1 MHDITGSDQ
10 RLRVTVTE
18 VAETSLSTPPVST
31 SQAPTRGKH
40 RRHSVSRWSKL
51 TSLVSR

>member
-1 MHDITGSDQ
+1 MDDITRSHQ

-18 VAETSLSTPPVST
+18 VAETSLSTPPVET
-31 SQAPTRGKH
+31 SGRPTRGKH
-40 RRHSVSRWSKL
+40 RQQTVSRWSKL